1 MFSILAFVDFVTE
14 QVTKAKLDSKS
25 IGIVDI
31 MDFTFFIFLIIVKL
45 IDWKIIILT
54 KYVIIIRKREKVASE
69 H

>member
-31 MDFTFFIFLIIVKL
+31 MDFTFFIFLIIVKF